1 MDSILKVQGV
11 TKEYKKFK
19 LDNISFEIPKGFSTA
34 LIGTNG
40 AGKTTLLDIL
50 AGINLNFK
58 GKVEY
63 FGKYDSAD
71 NAEVRNAIG
80 YTAANNYFGTDW
92 SVKNIQKVLSC
103 AFDNFSAESFDKWL
117 VRFGIEKDE
126 KKKMMTYSDG
136 NIMRVMLASVLARDT
151 KLLLLDEPASP
162 LDPVMRDELCDI
174 FREYIS
180 DGERSVFFS
189 THNIADMENVT
200 DYAIIMSDGK
210 IIEQGFTD
218 DLLDKYIVVH
228 GDGENYEKNRN
239 LFISSNG
246 NASGFEGIALSEN
259 AHFFE
264 SDGNIIERPH
274 LQQVCVALLKSAS
287 K

>member
-1 MDSILKVQGV
+1 I
-11 TKEYKKFK
+11 
-19 LDNISFEIPKGFSTA
+19 DNLSFEIPKGFSTA

-63 FGKYDSAD
+63 FGKYDTAE

-200 DYAIIMSDGK
+200 DYAIIMSDGR

-264 SDGNIIERPH
+264 RDGNIIERPH